1 MGIVER
7 LREGLQQT
15 RQNLIGRITDAIIGR
30 SKIDD
35 DLMDEVEDILLQTDV
50 GVNMVSKIIDNIRD
64 RIDKES
70 ANAPE
75 RIVPFLKD
83 EIRSVFMTE
92 RAPAGPLPPSSST
105 RPHVILMV
113 GVNGTGKTTTIG
125 KLAYRYKNQGNKVLL
140 AAADTFRAAAIEQ
153 LEIWADRADVDIVSH
168 QMGADP
174 ASVAFDSFKAARAR
188 EVDVLIIDTAG
199 RLQTKVN
206 LMEEVKKIKRVL
218 TKQQEGI
225 PQETLMVLD
234 ATTGQNGIS
243 QAKRFHEALNLTG
256 IVLTKLDG
264 TAKGGIVVAI
274 KDQLNIPVTMIGIG
288 ENIEDLRDFDPEEF
302 VDALFG

>member
-1 MGIVER
+1 MGFVER
-7 LREGLQQT
+7 LREGLNKT
-15 RQNLIGRITDAIIGR
+15 RQNLIGRVGDAIIGK

-35 DLMDEVEDILLQTDV
+35 DLIDEIEDILLQTDV
-50 GVNMVSKIIDNIRD
+50 GVSMTSKIIDTIRD
-64 RIDKES
+64 RVHKEKVS
-70 ANAPE
+70 DPKDV
-75 RIVPFLKD
+75 IPLLKD
-83 EIRSVFMTE
+83 EIKAVFSEE
-92 RAPAGPLPPSSST
+92 RTPSESLISELPD
-105 RPHVILMV
+105 RPYVILMV

-125 KLAYRYKNQGNKVLL
+125 KLAYRYKHQGKRVLL

-153 LEIWADRADVDIVSH
+153 LEIWAQRADVDIVRH

-174 ASVAFDSFKAARAR
+174 ASVAYDALTAARAR
-188 EVDVLIIDTAG
+188 GVDVLIIDTAG

-218 TKQQEGI
+218 TKQQEGV
-225 PQETLMVLD
+225 PHETLMVLD

-243 QAKRFHEALNLTG
+243 QAKLFHDALDLTG

-274 KDQLNIPVTMIGIG
+274 KDQLDIPVSMIGIG

>member
-7 LREGLQQT
+7 LRKELAKT
-15 RQNLIGRITDAIIGR
+15 RQNLIGRVGEAITGR

-35 DLMDEVEDILLQTDV
+35 DLIDEVEDILVQADV
-50 GVNMVSKIIDNIRD
+50 GVSMTSKIIDNIRD
-64 RIDKES
+64 RINKER
-70 ANAPE
+70 ADDPE
-75 RIVPFLKD
+75 RIIPFLKD
-83 EIRSVFMTE
+83 EIRAVFSTEQIPSRDLVSSV
-92 RAPAGPLPPSSST
+92 SV
-105 RPHVILMV
+105 RPYVILVV

-125 KLAYRYKNQGNKVLL
+125 KLAYRYKNQGKKVLM

-153 LEIWADRADVDIVSH
+153 LEIWAHRADVGIVRH

-174 ASVAFDSFKAARAR
+174 ASVVFDSYAAAQAR
-188 EVDVLIIDTAG
+188 NVDVLIIDTAG

-206 LMEEVKKIKRVL
+206 LMDEVKKMKRVL
-218 TKQQEGI
+218 AKQQEGI
-225 PQETLMVLD
+225 PHETLMVLD

-243 QAKRFHEALNLTG
+243 QAKLFHEALDLTG

-288 ENIEDLRDFDPEEF
+288 EKIEDLRDFDPNEF
-302 VDALFG
+302 IEALFG

>member
-1 MGIVER
+1 MDMLGKLKKGLTKTRENLLGRVEHVVS
-7 LREGLQQT
+7 
-15 RQNLIGRITDAIIGR
+15 GRG
-30 SKIDD
+30 KIDD
-35 DLMDEVEDILLQTDV
+35 TLLDDIEDILIQTDM
-50 GVNMVSKIIDNIRD
+50 GVSMTANIIDHIRD
-64 RIDKES
+64 RVRKEKMSGPDKII
-70 ANAPE
+70 P
-75 RIVPFLKD
+75 ILK
-83 EIRSVFMTE
+83 EEVHAVFSSEYIRS
-92 RAPAGPLPPSSST
+92 GIQLPDNGN
-105 RPHVILMV
+105 RPFVLLMV

-125 KLAYRYKNQGNKVLL
+125 KLAYRFQKDGKKVLL

-153 LEIWADRADVDIVSH
+153 LEVWAKRSGADLVRH

-174 ASVAFDSFKAARAR
+174 ASVVFDSFNAAKARDI
-188 EVDVLIIDTAG
+188 DVLIIDTAG

-218 TKQQEGI
+218 EKQQEGV
-225 PQETLMVLD
+225 PQEILLVLD

-264 TAKGGIVVAI
+264 TAKGGIVIAI
-274 KDQLNIPVTMIGIG
+274 HDQLDIPVKMIGIG
-288 ENIEDLRDFDPEEF
+288 ETIDDLRDFDPHEF